1 MNTIS
6 TLIPRQN
13 CPNNPVHFIQLLQ
26 ISDFCGTEIVEKAAA
41 LNIIFEEY
49 ITD

>member
-13 CPNNPVHFIQLLQ
+13 CPNNPVHFMHNMK
-26 ISDFCGTEIVEKAAA
+26 SD
-41 LNIIFEEY
+41 Y
-49 ITD
+49 IPTYTLEDGHKYGS